1 MKKQIG
7 LIIGLVTVAG
17 AVLADDMRELILPE
31 QTPGL
36 IDWFLASKAVSVAK
50 YAAILTMAVQV
61 IKALVVGLGAKIP
74 AKYTPAVLA
83 LVAFVGAW
91 EQATADGRING
102 QDWSTLIV
110 AILGTIGAFFGYK
123 VLFSTRAR
131 VQRGD

>member
-7 LIIGLVTVAG
+7 WIIGLVMAAG
-17 AVLADDMRELILPE
+17 AVLAEDMRELILPE

-50 YAAILTMAVQV
+50 YAAILTMVVQV

-74 AKYTPAVLA
+74 AKYTPGVLA

-91 EQATADGRING
+91 EQATSDGQING
-102 QDWSTLIV
+102 QDWSTLAV
-110 AILGTIGAFFGYK
+110 AFLGTIGAFFGYK
-123 VLFSTRAR
+123 VLFSTRSR
-131 VQRGD
+131 VQQGD